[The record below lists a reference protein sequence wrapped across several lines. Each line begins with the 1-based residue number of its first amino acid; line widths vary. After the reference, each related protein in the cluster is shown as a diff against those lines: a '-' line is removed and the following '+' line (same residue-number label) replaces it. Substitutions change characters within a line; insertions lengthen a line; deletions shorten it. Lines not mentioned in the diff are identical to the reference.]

1 MHFNAFQCQRCLEQ
15 CCRRMLPTLNRLQQ
29 TSQAGQHYSALYIRS
44 TTGPHHTRTSLMR
57 TMQGKCV
64 HNAMHSGLN
73 SITHTNLYPAEHEM
87 NISTNWKLVLH
98 DSSYDSPA
106 ILAFDTLHIERAA
119 HNCLTE
125 LLYSILSNELNGAA
139 MQQRTSGRQ
148 TKCSCMHSPLLA

>member
-1 MHFNAFQCQRCLEQ
+1 MVRLVVVGDSLYCSCLAIALHFNAYQCISMSGQAR
-15 CCRRMLPTLNRLQQ
+15 PGNITL
-29 TSQAGQHYSALYIRS
+29 RS

-87 NISTNWKLVLH
+87 NTSTNWKLVLH

-119 HNCLTE
+119 HNCSTE
-125 LLYSILSNELNGAA
+125 LLYSISSNELNGAA